1 MKLSNRVVR
10 RYQEIISL
18 DNEWEVETDIG
29 WVDIEKLM
37 LTEEYQVYAIMTK
50 NRAIKCADKH
60 ILIDEFDNEIYA
72 IDSKGVNIKT
82 VDGIERVESIID
94 LGYKESMYDLQL
106 AEHHKFYT
114 NGMLSHNTTVVGGYL
129 LHLAVFRKSYTIA
142 CLANK
147 RDQAQEILGRIQLMY
162 ERLPWFLQMGVK
174 VWNKGNIELG
184 NGTKVFIA
192 ATSGSAVRGR
202 SLNCFGPNTPLT
214 VQNKNTLGIKTVQMH
229 ELEKELH
236 DYNIKSN

>member
-1 MKLSNRVVR
+1 MKKFIDVVDVDD
-10 RYQEIISL
+10 YEI
-18 DNEWEVETDIG
+18 ETDIG
-29 WVDIEKLM
+29 WIDIDKVM
-37 LTEEYQVYAIMTK
+37 LTEEYDVYAVITK

-60 ILIDEFDNEIYA
+60 ILIDENDNEVFA
-72 IDSKGVNIKT
+72 IDSKGTMIKT
-82 VDGIERVESIID
+82 KDGLERVECILD

-106 AEHHKFYT
+106 AEHHKFYS
-114 NGMLSHNTTVVGGYL
+114 NGILSHNTTVVAGYL
-129 LHLAVFRKSYTIA
+129 LHLAVFNKSYTIA

-174 VWNKGNIELG
+174 VWNKGNIELET
-184 NGTKVFIA
+184 GTKIFIA

-202 SLNCFGPNTPLT
+202 SLNCFGPKTPVTL
-214 VQNKNTLGIKTVQMH
+214 QNKNTLGIKTVQMN

-236 DYNIKSN
+236 DYHIETNTRPRT